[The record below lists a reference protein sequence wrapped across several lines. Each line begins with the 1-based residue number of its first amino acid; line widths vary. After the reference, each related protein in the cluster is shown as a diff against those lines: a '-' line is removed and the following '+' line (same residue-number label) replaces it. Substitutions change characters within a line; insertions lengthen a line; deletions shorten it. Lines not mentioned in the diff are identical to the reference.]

1 MTLTTSTSVSTH
13 MMTEI
18 LAQLALQPL
27 RHKFAILGFLNA
39 SNIDG
44 QPSGTRKIAKRTE
57 IAEAVDDVEG
67 AEFTDFEEYAYGTP
81 VSLVPTAKV
90 QGIAPTVKSLR
101 KVMPGATREQVIQ
114 AIENNNPALIPALA
128 EMFLEIIQ
136 SHYRLAER
144 SAGEALTGLSESAGT
159 TNTVLSFATL
169 IDGQTELFDNRPE
182 HRTIVAIVDE
192 IGVSHLKKEIL
203 SASSGLAAMWG
214 SGYGNEF
221 LSSLG
226 VEEKGMSIAAAGNL
240 LGMPVVAGDASLMD
254 DANASVDRVGGIIC
268 VGRGET
274 AAPGSMRGFAELC
287 EGHALGMSLKLD
299 ARADVAEAI
308 GRYEWLIGEHTDEHG
323 VKLIYRAT

>member
-1 MTLTTSTSVSTH
+1 MTLTTSTSVASH

-18 LAQLALQPL
+18 MAQLALQPL
-27 RHKFAILGFLNA
+27 RHKFAILGLLNA

-67 AEFTDFEEYAYGTP
+67 AEFTDHEEYAYTTAI
-81 VSLVPTAKV
+81 SLVPTAKV
-90 QGIAPTVKSLR
+90 QGIQPTVKSLR

-114 AIENNNPALIPALA
+114 AIESGNPALIPALA
-128 EMFLEIIQ
+128 EMFMEIIQ

-144 SAGEALTGLSESAGT
+144 SAGEAFTGLSESAGT

-182 HRTIVAIVDE
+182 HRVVACVVDE

-203 SASSGLAAMWG
+203 SASNGLAAMWG

-226 VEEKGMSIAAAGNL
+226 VAEKDMNIAAAGNM
-240 LGMPVVAGDASLMD
+240 LGMPIIAGDESLMD
-254 DANASVDRVGGIIC
+254 YANGTTDRVGGIFC

-274 AAPGSMRGFAELC
+274 AAPGSLRGFAEFC

-299 ARADVAEAI
+299 ARSDVADAI
-308 GRYEWLIGEHTDEHG
+308 GRYEWVIGEHTDEHG